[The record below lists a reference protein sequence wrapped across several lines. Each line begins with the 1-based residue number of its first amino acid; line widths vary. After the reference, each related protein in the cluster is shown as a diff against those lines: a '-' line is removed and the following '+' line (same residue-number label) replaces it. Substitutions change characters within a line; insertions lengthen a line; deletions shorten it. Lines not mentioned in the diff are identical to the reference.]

1 MLDASNDNGLTKM
14 YPITV
19 RILDINYSRVMTKF
33 FDLNLKEG
41 GSASTAAAMFSSVD
55 KQFENFPVPW
65 EYCLALITQIQILEI
80 TTPSNHVHY
89 KKIVP
94 L

>member
-41 GSASTAAAMFSSVD
+41 GSTSTAAAMFSSVD